1 MKSGRQALQLCFD
14 ATVVVV
20 IQICNQ
26 FLFEVFHGLKL
37 LQIQQLTL
45 EQPKEVL
52 NHSVVQTVS
61 LATHALPDVL
71 FSEHP
76 LVLFVLVLPA
86 LVGMKDQSGSIRYLL
101 KSLVQHAGHHAQHRS
116 VRDRVADQITA
127 VQVEDWREIQ
137 FLSEQTEFCYI
148 GDPLLVRLF
157 GVEVSVQQIRRN
169 FADFTPV
176 GTIFL
181 HSDAA
186 NQTQLLHEP
195 LNCLVVKGKIAVVK
209 FCCNAAITVPSF
221 VFVVYGCDLRLGRFI
236 FVCAVYPLQMVVES
250 SSGQLSD

>member
-1 MKSGRQALQLCFD
+1 MKSRRQALQLCLD

-20 IQICNQ
+20 IQICSQ
-26 FLFEVFHGLKL
+26 FLLEVFHGLKL

-45 EQPKEVL
+45 KQPKEVL
-52 NHSVVQTVS
+52 NHSIVQTVS
-61 LATHALPDVL
+61 LAAHALL
-71 FSEHP
+71 NTLLLEHS
-76 LVLFVLVLPA
+76 LLLFVLVLPA
-86 LVGMKDQSGSIRYLL
+86 LVGMRDQSGSIRYLL
-101 KSLVQHAGHHAQHRS
+101 KSLVQHGGHHAQHRS

-195 LNCLVVKGKIAVVK
+195 LDGLVVQGKIAVAQL
-209 FCCNAAITVPSF
+209 CCNAAVAVSTF
-221 VFVVYGCDLRLGRFI
+221 VFVIDGCYFFL
-236 FVCAVYPLQMVVES
+236 C
-250 SSGQLSD
+250 